1 MLAVACDRA
10 AERARA
16 RGLEREPRARRAVQH
31 VGEVDG
37 LERGRDGRRSPR
49 ERSGERF
56 GRRAVLR
63 ILGERALV
71 RERREHAPAHAPVPE
86 AVLWRDDAHALVDLA
101 VARGSSVARRSP
113 ASELGRGDARA
124 LVHLSHC
131 RFFTFFAGVHLSHC
145 RFFTFFAGL
154 GDGSEHTA

>member
-1 MLAVACDRA
+1 M
-10 AERARA
+10 
-16 RGLEREPRARRAVQH
+16 
-31 VGEVDG
+31 
-37 LERGRDGRRSPR
+37 S
-49 ERSGERF
+49 
-56 GRRAVLR
+56 
-63 ILGERALV
+63 
-71 RERREHAPAHAPVPE
+71 AHAAAGDPPSPP
-86 AVLWRDDAHALVDLA
+86 DDPGETRWTGTADDIASLSRWLTANGVDSDAFGEDGAKSLVDLA